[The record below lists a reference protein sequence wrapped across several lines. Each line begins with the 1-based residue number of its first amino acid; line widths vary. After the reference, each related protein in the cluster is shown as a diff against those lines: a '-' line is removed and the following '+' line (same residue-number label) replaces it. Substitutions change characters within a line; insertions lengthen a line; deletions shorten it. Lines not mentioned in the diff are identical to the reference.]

1 MELDC
6 GFEFALELIGGSF
19 EYDLEGVIDP
29 LCFDVDDVN
38 KAREELEYFGY
49 ESAEDLSDLLEM
61 KEDEKEAAAED
72 PDDQE
77 WLAQV
82 KVEIAMIKAV
92 IKTK

>member
-19 EYDLEGVIDP
+19 EYDMEGVINP

-38 KAREELEYFGY
+38 KAREELECFGY
-49 ESAEDLSDLLEM
+49 ESAEDLAELLEI
-61 KEDEKEAAAED
+61 KEEELDDAA
-72 PDDQE
+72 DDQE
-77 WLAQV
+77 WLTQV